1 MQWIFVATTYKLHT
15 VKLAIR
21 RCLEQSFDM
30 KRFAIYLPSKEQ
42 PEIIEGISATVKRQK
57 DGLKVTVKRG
67 GEFNGTTIFKGAIV
81 FTEVCDEIKV
91 Y

>member
-1 MQWIFVATTYKLHT
+1 
-15 VKLAIR
+15 
-21 RCLEQSFDM
+21 M

-57 DGLKVTVKRG
+57 DGLKVTVKHG
-67 GEFNGTTIFKGAIV
+67 GEFNNTTIFKGAIV